1 MSNGKKL
8 ALINDIASKLESEG
22 VSLTPNA
29 VRARLKAAMVHLAGE
44 SCRAVGAEVDDEEL
58 ERIASSRAFQEAVAS
73 LLLEEEEGP

>member
-29 VRARLKAAMVHLAGE
+29 VRARLRNAFMTLAQE
-44 SCRAVGAEVDDEEL
+44 SCRAVGAEVDEDEL

-73 LLLEEEEGP
+73 LLNEEDAP